1 MDKNMSPEALEMVAE
16 RFRLLSESIRLRL
29 VNLLQ
34 DGAMSVSELT
44 RELQTSQPNV
54 SKHLKLLTDSGILR
68 REQRGNTVYY
78 SIADTTI
85 FDLCD
90 VVCGSLEER
99 LKEQANLF
107 VFA

>member
-1 MDKNMSPEALEMVAE
+1 MSPEALEMIAE
-16 RFRLLSESIRLRL
+16 RFRLLSESVRLRL
-29 VNLLQ
+29 VNSLQ
-34 DGAMSVSELT
+34 DGEMSVSELT
-44 RELQTSQPNV
+44 RKLQTSQPNV

-68 REQRGNTVYY
+68 REQRGTTVFY
-78 SIADTTI
+78 SIADSTI

>member
-1 MDKNMSPEALEMVAE
+1 MSPEALEMVAE